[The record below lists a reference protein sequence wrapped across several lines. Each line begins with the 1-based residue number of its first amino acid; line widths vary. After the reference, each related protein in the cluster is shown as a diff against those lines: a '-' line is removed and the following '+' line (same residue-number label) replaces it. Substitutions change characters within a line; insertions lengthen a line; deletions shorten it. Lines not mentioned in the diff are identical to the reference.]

1 MVVQWLVHESATLA
15 TRVRVPSAAPI
26 RGKEAD
32 VEHQMILFS
41 ADLKSIH
48 ARLAKKFN
56 AGEVQLDERRIRNA
70 EAEGSSPPISPRSEG
85 EKA

>member
-1 MVVQWLVHESATLA
+1 M
-15 TRVRVPSAAPI
+15 
-26 RGKEAD
+26 
-32 VEHQMILFS
+32 EHQMILFS
-41 ADLKSIH
+41 ADIKSIH

-70 EAEGSSPPISPRSEG
+70 EVEGSSPPISPRSEG